1 MTGAKLLDYW
11 SPSDDAGAPVA
22 CLATTFTFEAEFF
35 AQDCLS
41 RFLSLST
48 VAGEGDKISS
58 IVAVLEEEDRL
69 SETQVSVLVD
79 RSSPSEKRN
88 LRWDVLPVAVPGG
101 LLHAKVAA
109 LLWERSARIVLG
121 SANLTSAGYRRQVE
135 LALTIDLDET
145 CRVPRSVL
153 NDLVTEFR
161 HLVGL
166 VPGST
171 SGPKGRALATID
183 LLGARV
189 EALDLPITAGRDLR
203 LAVAPARPGM
213 SPLDRLPDVWRGGQ
227 PLRATMLS
235 PFWDDNVPAPAV
247 EAVRGLLTGRPANR
261 RRMTLVAAVDPFT
274 GSVQAPVSLGSQPA
288 AKLMAFCPPDSELRS
303 LHAKLLLVE
312 SDGWLAGLI
321 GSSNATRAGLGL
333 DRQRG
338 HHELNLWIG
347 CPATSRTAKHLRALA
362 RIGERIELGDERWEP
377 VVDEDEPT
385 APLLPLGFVSCT
397 LDAGTPARA
406 LLELDPDGLP
416 TVWHVTTPAGHVVLT
431 AEAWCTESSPR
442 SPAVSLPDEPLPS
455 FLLVVW
461 DADGESYQAT
471 WTANVEDRSTL
482 PPPAE
487 LAKLP
492 VDLLIAALAS
502 TRPLPVA
509 LEHELRRQEQAGKH
523 DDRVDLDP
531 LHRFDDSGLLLK
543 RARHLSLALWRL
555 QERLGRPVTSL
566 DALHWRL
573 HGAFGPLAIVDGLIS
588 AAHEQQTLPGEAH
601 FFLAELALTIAAV
614 DWSKVAIGVDKKS
627 VRSLVSGALSEIDD
641 KCRALPPAPDASLEN
656 YVRDALKKAQR
667 WTGV

>member
-11 SPSDDAGAPVA
+11 SPSDGAGAPVA
-22 CLATTFTFEAEFF
+22 CLATTFTFQADFF
-35 AQDCLS
+35 TQDCLA

-79 RSSPSEKRN
+79 RSTPSEKRN
-88 LRWDVLPVAVPGG
+88 LRWDILPVAVPGG
-101 LLHAKVAA
+101 LLHAKVAV
-109 LLWERSARIVLG
+109 LLWERTGRIVLG

-135 LALTIDLDET
+135 LALAIDLDEN

-153 NDLVTEFR
+153 DDLVSELR

-166 VPGST
+166 VSGSI

-183 LLGARV
+183 LLDARV
-189 EALDLPITAGRDLR
+189 QALDLPDAARRDLR
-203 LAVAPARPGM
+203 LAVAPARPGT
-213 SPLDRLPDVWRGGQ
+213 SPLDRLPDVWRGAQ

-247 EAVRGLLTGRPANR
+247 EAVRNLLTGRPANR
-261 RRMTLVAAVDPFT
+261 RRVTLVAAVDPFT
-274 GSVQAPVSLGSQPA
+274 GSVKAPVSLGSQPGA
-288 AKLMAFCPPDSELRS
+288 EVMVFCPPDAELRS

-312 SDGWLAGLI
+312 SDGWLAALI

-333 DRQRG
+333 DRQWG

-347 CPATSRTAKHLRALA
+347 CPATSRTGKHLRALT

-385 APLLPLGFVSCT
+385 APSLPLGFVSCT
-397 LDAGTPARA
+397 LDAGTPHQA
-406 LLELDPDGLP
+406 LLELDPAALP

-431 AEAWCTESSPR
+431 AGAWRTERSPR
-442 SPAVSLPDEPLPS
+442 SPAVLLANEPLPS

-487 LAKLP
+487 LDGLP
-492 VDLLIAALAS
+492 VDLLIAVLAS

-509 LEHELRRQEQAGKH
+509 LEHELRRREHVGKH
-523 DDRVDLDP
+523 DDRIDLDP

-543 RARHLSLALWRL
+543 RARRLSLALWRL
-555 QERLGRPVTSL
+555 QERLGRPATSL

-588 AAHEQQTLPGEAH
+588 AAREQETLPGEAH

-614 DWSKVAIGVDKKS
+614 DWSKVAISVDKKS
-627 VRSLVSGALSEIDD
+627 VRRLVAGALAEIEDRC
-641 KCRALPPAPDASLEN
+641 KALPPAPDASLED